1 MTAYCIDTFALISYL
16 HNEKG
21 ADRVQQLLS
30 SAKAQK
36 AQLFM
41 HKINLGELYY
51 TIYRQEGESM
61 ADLIYGR
68 IKEFPIQFTDD
79 LSEEFLLSAARLKGS
94 YKMSYADSF
103 TAALS
108 IQKKLIIVTGDPDF
122 KPLETDKRVKIL
134 WLAQKE

>member
-1 MTAYCIDTFALISYL
+1 MTTYCLDTFALISYL

-21 ADRVQQLLS
+21 ADKVQQLLN
-30 SAKAQK
+30 SAKAKK

-51 TIYRQEGESM
+51 TVYRQEGENE

-79 LSEEFLLSAARLKGS
+79 LSEGFLLTAARLKGS

-103 TAALS
+103 AAALS
-108 IQKKLIIVTGDPDF
+108 IQKKLILVTGDPEF
-122 KPLETDKRVKIL
+122 KPLEIDERIKIL
-134 WLAQKE
+134 WLAQG